1 MSVLS
6 PGDLKPKRG
15 SPHRGSL
22 DRTDAST
29 DLAMRS
35 WPSEL
40 GSRTCSTSATT
51 TAPSNSTPIARHP
64 GRTKGYNSDDNLCE
78 PSLEFEVPNH
88 RQYVSRPSSL
98 ESSRNTSSN
107 SSPLNLKGSSEQL
120 HGRSE
125 SFSSED
131 LIPSRD
137 LATLPREASTP
148 GRNALGRHEYPLPR
162 NGPLPQEGAQKR
174 GTAPPYVGVRPCSA
188 SPSSEMV
195 TLEEFLEESN
205 RSSPT
210 HDTPSCRDDLLSD
223 YFRKASDPPAI
234 GGQPGPPAKKEGA
247 KMPTNFVAP
256 TVKMAAP
263 TSEGKPLKPGQY
275 VKPNF
280 RLTEA
285 EAPPSMAPRQAQ
297 PPQSLSLGRPRQA
310 PEALGGRETGSHTLQ
325 SPAPPSSHS
334 LARER
339 TPLVGKAGSSCQ
351 GPGPRSRPLD
361 TRRFS
366 LAPPKEERLAPLH
379 QSATAPAIATAGA
392 GAAAAGSG
400 SNSQLPH
407 FSPAAAPAARTK
419 PKAPPR
425 SGEVATITPV
435 RAGLSLS
442 EGDGVPGQG
451 CSEGL
456 PAKSPGRSPDLA
468 PHPGRA
474 LEDCSRGSIS
484 KSSPASLEPGG
495 DPQTVWYEY
504 GCV

>member
-1 MSVLS
+1 ISLLS

-35 WPSEL
+35 RPLEL

-51 TAPSNSTPIARHP
+51 PTPSSSTPIARHP
-64 GRTKGYNSDDNLCE
+64 GRTKDDSLCE

-88 RQYVSRPSSL
+88 RQYVSRPGSL
-98 ESSRNTSSN
+98 DGSRNTSSN

-137 LATLPREASTP
+137 PATLPWEAGAP
-148 GRNALGRHEYPLPR
+148 GRNALSRHEYPLPQ
-162 NGPLPQEGAQKR
+162 NGPVPQEGAQKR
-174 GTAPPYVGVRPCSA
+174 GTAPPHTGVRPCSA

-234 GGQPGPPAKKEGA
+234 GSQPGPPAKKEGA
-247 KMPTNFVAP
+247 KMPTSFVAP
-256 TVKMAAP
+256 TVKVAAP
-263 TSEGKPLKPGQY
+263 ASEGRPLKPGQY

-285 EAPPSMAPRQAQ
+285 EAPPSVAPRQAQ

-310 PEALGGRETGSHTLQ
+310 PASGGRETGSYTLP
-325 SPAPPSSHS
+325 SPAPSSSHS

-339 TPLVGKAGSSCQ
+339 TPLVGKAGGSCQ

-379 QSATAPAIATAGA
+379 QSATAPAIAAAGA
-392 GAAAAGSG
+392 GAGGGG
-400 SNSQLPH
+400 SNSQLLH

-419 PKAPPR
+419 PKVPPH
-425 SGEVATITPV
+425 SGEVAAIAPV
-435 RAGLSLS
+435 RAGLNLS

-451 CSEGL
+451 CGEGL
-456 PAKSPGRSPDLA
+456 PAKSPGRSPDSA
-468 PHPGRA
+468 PHPGRGP
-474 LEDCSRGSIS
+474 EDLSRGSSS
-484 KSSPASLEPGG
+484 KSTPASPEPGG
-495 DPQTVWYEY
+495 DQQTVWYEY